1 MLGKLFFIYTN
12 LQLWHFFWGGGGF
25 HWPLITDFTNTFSWM
40 KIKVLKIIMEVY
52 DTKSSNVFLSVNYY
66 KSLLLKSKKS
76 KSFKYF
82 SCQIFKKINISCHA
96 FPKKNDLQCLIALNF
111 QNFIN
116 LGMLNLTNITNPFHK
131 FP

>member
-12 LQLWHFFWGGGGF
+12 LQLWHFFLGGGGGEF
-25 HWPLITDFTNTFSWM
+25 TDHLLLISPM

>member
-12 LQLWHFFWGGGGF
+12 LQLWHFFLGGGWI

-96 FPKKNDLQCLIALNF
+96 FPKKKWF
-111 QNFIN
+111 TMSYSTEFS
-116 LGMLNLTNITNPFHK
+116 K
-131 FP
+131 FYQSRNAEFDKYHQPIS